1 MTIPVISIL
10 LCLCFELF
18 LVAQAAA
25 ADYEVVQ
32 IGRTIIAERVRAVIA
47 HTRAMRRNRILSDD
61 DDDSGDDDD
70 DGADS
75 DYDSAT
81 DPVADVGVNLLFRLF
96 AKLYMFCFN
105 AK

>member
-1 MTIPVISIL
+1 M
-10 LCLCFELF
+10 LCLCFEPL
-18 LVAQAAA
+18 LIAQAAA
-25 ADYEVVQ
+25 ADYEVVQIGRTDYEVVQ

-96 AKLYMFCFN
+96 AKL
-105 AK
+105 

>member
-70 DGADS
+70 GVDS
-75 DYDSAT
+75 DYDSAA
-81 DPVADVGVNLLFRLF
+81 DPVADVGVNLLFHLF
-96 AKLYMFCFN
+96 AKL
-105 AK
+105 